1 MLISHQNCAFVEFE
15 TIEGY
20 NAAVAA
26 NPHSIGGEQIYVE
39 ERRPRNTP
47 YGGFNPRGGMRGGR
61 GGPDGRPGSQGRGGF
76 PKDGGRGGFVPRG
89 GRGGSMTPRGGR
101 GQPQAA

>member
-1 MLISHQNCAFVEFE
+1 MSWQNCAFVEFE
-15 TIEGY
+15 TNEGY

-39 ERRPRNTP
+39 ERRPRP
-47 YGGFNPRGGMRGGR
+47 AAYGGFNARGGIRGGR
-61 GGPDGRPGSQGRGGF
+61 GGGDGRPGSQGRGNF

-89 GRGGSMTPRGGR
+89 GRGGMTPRGGR
-101 GQPQAA
+101 GQPMPA